1 MNSTTP
7 KGKPG
12 RPKVEGLAERRREE
26 ILVIATEIFARQGLR
41 GTDVQE
47 IADRCEI
54 GKGTVYRYFPSK
66 DELFLATVHR
76 VNARMIDAL
85 REVIRQ
91 ELDPIERLERLIE
104 RFLLFFEENS
114 DFVEVLIQERA
125 EFRERGRL
133 TFFDYRDAL
142 HEELGSYHDEL
153 AATGRLRHPQKLPKD
168 SAVSELLY
176 GTILTLHLT
185 GQDVSSDEK
194 RRQIID
200 ALLNGILK

>member
-1 MNSTTP
+1 MNPTTP

-12 RPKVEGLAERRREE
+12 RPKDEGLAERRREE
-26 ILVIATEIFARQGLR
+26 ILVVATEIFARQGLR

-47 IADRCEI
+47 IADSCGI

-76 VNARMIDAL
+76 VNERMTEAL

-91 ELDPIERLERLIE
+91 DLDPVERMEGMIE
-104 RFLLFFEENS
+104 RFLVFFEENP

-142 HEELGSYHDEL
+142 HEELGTFDDDL
-153 AATGRLRHPQKLPKD
+153 AATGRLRHPKERPED
-168 SAVSELLY
+168 SPASELLY
-176 GTILTLHLT
+176 GTILTLHFT
-185 GQDVSSDEK
+185 GQHVSAEAK
-194 RRQIID
+194 RQQIID
-200 ALLNGILK
+200 VLLNGILK

>member
-1 MNSTTP
+1 MNSTPP

-12 RPKVEGLAERRREE
+12 RPKDEGLAERRREE
-26 ILVIATEIFARQGLR
+26 ILVVATEVFARQGLR

-76 VNARMIDAL
+76 VNARLTDSL

-91 ELDPIERLERLIE
+91 ELAPIERLERLIE
-104 RFLLFFEENS
+104 RFLSFFEENP

-125 EFRERGRL
+125 AFRERGRL

-153 AATGRLRHPQKLPKD
+153 AATGRLRHPDRKPKD
-168 SAVSELLY
+168 NAVSELLY
-176 GTILTLHLT
+176 GTILTLRFT
-185 GQDVSSDEK
+185 GQDVSAQDK
-194 RRQIID
+194 REQFID
-200 ALLNGILK
+200 TLLNGILK